1 MQILASNEEGL
12 TVRQLRQIIGQF
24 QETDADGDEALVYIA
39 VGNLHVSIGTVAAMD
54 ADGDMVLV
62 PDHAQQIMEELGS
75 WEEFTDDDGQPSC

>member
-1 MQILASNEEGL
+1 MKILANNEDGL

-24 QETDADGDEALVYIA
+24 EETDADGNEALVYIA

-54 ADGDMVLV
+54 NDGDMVLV

-75 WEEFTDDDGQPSC
+75 WGEFTGDDLA